1 MIDRRGTL
9 LLLGTTAMIATATPK
24 ALPAQDFPDKR
35 LSIVVGFGAGGMTDV
50 TSRML
55 GRHMEKALGV
65 TVIIENKPGVGGTLA
80 INSVGQLPADGHTL
94 VSFPAEVPFTNTY
107 HGKPFNLD
115 EWAVLGGYMPQERV
129 VFAAKIA
136 PFSTFQEMVEY
147 ARKSPVTFGD
157 AGSFWSARVIEAYAK
172 KHGLQIA
179 VVSHRSGQEASMA
192 IMGGH
197 VMAAETGTG
206 TPAWAAAKSGELKIL
221 ATLTPGGLAAFGMPN
236 VPTLEQLGADYIA
249 RVFYGYAVR
258 TGTPHDRVE
267 KLRAAFKQAVED
279 SEVQKQMKAIDLTP
293 MWIDPTTYEATLRK
307 VSDDAKN
314 LREYLKK

>member
-1 MIDRRGTL
+1 MCISRY
-9 LLLGTTAMIATATPK
+9 IAVAITRCSRAS
-24 ALPAQDFPDKR
+24 AL
-35 LSIVVGFGAGGMTDV
+35 IVVGFGAGGMTDV

-80 INSVGQLPADGHTL
+80 INSAGQLPADGHTL
-94 VSFPAEVPFTNTY
+94 VSFPAEVPFTNAY

-129 VFAAKIA
+129 VFAVKIA

-147 ARKSPVTFGD
+147 AKKSPVTFGD

-206 TPAWAAAKSGELKIL
+206 TPAWATARAENPGDAYARRARRIRNAKRSHFGAAGCRLHRPRVLWLCSARGHHRMTGSRSCAPHSSRQSRTLKCKS
-221 ATLTPGGLAAFGMPN
+221 
-236 VPTLEQLGADYIA
+236 
-249 RVFYGYAVR
+249 R
-258 TGTPHDRVE
+258 
-267 KLRAAFKQAVED
+267 
-279 SEVQKQMKAIDLTP
+279 
-293 MWIDPTTYEATLRK
+293 
-307 VSDDAKN
+307 
-314 LREYLKK
+314 

>member
-1 MIDRRGTL
+1 MINLREILSL
-9 LLLGTTAMIATATPK
+9 LSTAVMFATATPQ
-24 ALPAQDFPDKR
+24 AAPAQGFPDRR
-35 LSIVVGFGAGGMTDV
+35 LSIVVGFFAGGMTDV

-55 GRHMEKALGV
+55 GRHMENALGV

-94 VSFPAEVPFTNTY
+94 VSFPTEVPFTNAY
-107 HGKPFNLD
+107 QGKPFNLD

-129 VFAAKIA
+129 VFAAKDA
-136 PFSTFQEMVEY
+136 PFNTFQEMVEY
-147 ARKSPVTFGD
+147 AKTSPVAFGD
-157 AGSFWSARVIEAYAK
+157 AGSFWSARVVEAYAK

-221 ATLTPGGLAAFGMPN
+221 ATITPGGLAAFGMPN
-236 VPTLEQLGADYIA
+236 VPTLEQMGADYIV

-258 TGTPHDRVE
+258 AATPADRVE
-267 KLRAAFKQAVED
+267 KLRAVFRQAVED
-279 SEVQKQMKAIDLTP
+279 SEMQKQMTAIDLTP
-293 MWIDPTTYEATLRK
+293 MWIDPATYEATLRK
-307 VSDDAKN
+307 VADDAKE